1 MPSFLSVRG
10 LRPALE
16 VIDRRLRTLRVV
28 NLESLAELARILSR
42 GAKRV
47 GSLAGQQRIGRF
59 VAVDARADEIAGRV
73 MHIS

>member
-10 LRPALE
+10 LRPAHE

-28 NLESLAELARILSR
+28 NPESLAELARILSR

-47 GSLAGQQRIGRF
+47 GSLTGQQRIGRF

>member
-10 LRPALE
+10 LRPAHE

-47 GSLAGQQRIGRF
+47 GSLTGQQRIGRF
-59 VAVDARADEIAGRV
+59 VAVDARADEIAGRA